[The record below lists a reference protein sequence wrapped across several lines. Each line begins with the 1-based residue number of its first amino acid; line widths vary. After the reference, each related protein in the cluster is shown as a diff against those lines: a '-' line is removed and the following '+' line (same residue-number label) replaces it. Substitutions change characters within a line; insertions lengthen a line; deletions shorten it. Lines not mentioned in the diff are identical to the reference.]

1 LKDITQYYKTK
12 EIADLIGLTAS
23 SIRRYTIALDK
34 AGYVIKK
41 DDNSHRRYTIE
52 DVKILE
58 YLHKKVNNGVSFD
71 DAVKDTVK
79 NKATIITL
87 GSKAEDEII
96 NESTASQLKTIIE
109 RMDKMQQT
117 IDELQTDNKRLIA
130 LVEKQAQLLDI
141 TLINAP
147 KTQED
152 RDVIDAPKDE
162 VKPQEDRDA
171 TANNDSEITAMNDDK
186 DVQQQDNEEN
196 SEVDAVKDTPI
207 KIMQVDDHIDEE
219 RKDTNIERMRKESEQ
234 SNNKGIGKLFSRLLG
249 RK

>member
-1 LKDITQYYKTK
+1 MKDITRYYKTK

-41 DDNSHRRYTIE
+41 DDNSHRKYTID
-52 DVKILE
+52 DVKIIE

-152 RDVIDAPKDE
+152 TNVIDAPKDE
-162 VKPQEDRDA
+162 VRPHEDNDV
-171 TANNDSEITAMNDDK
+171 TANNDSEITALNDDK
-186 DVQQQDNEEN
+186 EVQQDKEEQ
-196 SEVDAVKDTPI
+196 SEVNTIKDTPI

-219 RKDTNIERMRKESEQ
+219 RKETNIERMRKESEQ

>member
-1 LKDITQYYKTK
+1 MKDITQYYKTK

-52 DVKILE
+52 DVKIIE

-87 GSKAEDEII
+87 GSKAEDDII

-152 RDVIDAPKDE
+152 TNVIDAPKDE
-162 VKPQEDRDA
+162 VKQQEDNDD

-186 DVQQQDNEEN
+186 DVQQDKEEN
-196 SEVDAVKDTPI
+196 NEVNAVKDTPI

-219 RKDTNIERMRKESEQ
+219 RKDTNIERMRRESEQ
-234 SNNKGIGKLFSRLLG
+234 SNNKGIGKFFSRLLG

>member
-1 LKDITQYYKTK
+1 MKDITRYYKTK

-41 DDNSHRRYTIE
+41 DDNSHRKYTID
-52 DVKILE
+52 DVKIIE

-87 GSKAEDEII
+87 GSKAEDDII

-130 LVEKQAQLLDI
+130 LVEKQAQLLDT

-152 RDVIDAPKDE
+152 TNVIDAPKDE
-162 VKPQEDRDA
+162 DKTQKDKDVTEKSDR
-171 TANNDSEITAMNDDK
+171 EITAINVDN
-186 DVQQQDNEEN
+186 DVQQGKEEN

-219 RKDTNIERMRKESEQ
+219 RKETNIERMRKESEQ

>member
-1 LKDITQYYKTK
+1 MKDITRYYKTK

-41 DDNSHRRYTIE
+41 DDNSHRKYTID
-52 DVKILE
+52 DVKIIE

-87 GSKAEDEII
+87 GSKAEDDII

-130 LVEKQAQLLDI
+130 LVEKQAQLLDT

-152 RDVIDAPKDE
+152 TNVIDAPKDE
-162 VKPQEDRDA
+162 DKTQKDKDVTEKSDR
-171 TANNDSEITAMNDDK
+171 EITAINVDN
-186 DVQQQDNEEN
+186 DVQQGKEEN

>member
-1 LKDITQYYKTK
+1 YYKTK

-96 NESTASQLKTIIE
+96 NESTASQLKMIIE
-109 RMDKMQQT
+109 RMNKMQQT

-147 KTQED
+147 KMQED
-152 RDVIDAPKDE
+152 TNVIDAPKDE
-162 VKPQEDRDA
+162 DKKQEDNDV
-171 TANNDSEITAMNDDK
+171 TANSDSEITALNDDK
-186 DVQQQDNEEN
+186 DVQQDKEEQ
-196 SEVDAVKDTPI
+196 SEVNTIKDTPI

-219 RKDTNIERMRKESEQ
+219 RKNTNIECMRKESEQ
-234 SNNKGIGKLFSRLLG
+234 SNDKGIGKLFSRLLG

>member
-1 LKDITQYYKTK
+1 MKDITRYYKTK
-12 EIADLIGLTAS
+12 EIADLVGLTAS

-41 DDNSHRRYTIE
+41 DDNSHRKYTID
-52 DVKILE
+52 DVKIIE

-147 KTQED
+147 KTHED
-152 RDVIDAPKDE
+152 TNVIDAPKDE
-162 VKPQEDRDA
+162 VRPHEDNDV
-171 TANNDSEITAMNDDK
+171 TANNDSEITALNDDK
-186 DVQQQDNEEN
+186 EVQQDKEEQ
-196 SEVDAVKDTPI
+196 SEVNTIKDTPI

-219 RKDTNIERMRKESEQ
+219 RKETNIERMRKESEQ